1 MAAAQILISS
11 TRSMQVTATAPQ
23 SMQHQSHLSP
33 ITAHSRVCLGLAGDV
48 APTTSSSSSSTSAN
62 GSAPPG
68 PQLLVMERRG
78 PVQPLQLLPG
88 ETVFYE
94 GSGAGAELALSL
106 LLAATLIYIP
116 LTIASIGKKLWIKY
130 TFTNKRVVITNSS
143 PLFSRTVSNA

>member
-1 MAAAQILISS
+1 
-11 TRSMQVTATAPQ
+11 
-23 SMQHQSHLSP
+23 
-33 ITAHSRVCLGLAGDV
+33 
-48 APTTSSSSSSTSAN
+48 
-62 GSAPPG
+62 
-68 PQLLVMERRG
+68 MERRG

>member
-1 MAAAQILISS
+1 
-11 TRSMQVTATAPQ
+11 
-23 SMQHQSHLSP
+23 
-33 ITAHSRVCLGLAGDV
+33 
-48 APTTSSSSSSTSAN
+48 
-62 GSAPPG
+62 
-68 PQLLVMERRG
+68 MERRG

-88 ETVFYE
+88 EAVFYE